1 MSSISIKF
9 GDWLVLNKNFIG
21 PTDSHGAACRQAIN
35 KDWIRFMNLVSHLTQ
50 SLWTIELENAL
61 ERFSIRTYLD
71 WFDQHHLIDDVMDSK
86 FPERFLNYLKDK
98 VSNPCS

>member
-9 GDWLVLNKNFIG
+9 GDWLVLNKSFIG
-21 PTDSHGAACRQAIN
+21 PIDSAACRQAIN
-35 KDWIRFMNLVSHLTQ
+35 EDWIQFMDLVSHLMQ
-50 SLWTIELENAL
+50 SLWTIELEHAL

-71 WFDQHHLIDDVMDSK
+71 WFDQHHLIDGIMDDQ